1 MAYCL
6 SPTTTLRRGAN
17 CQLPITN
24 DQLLVANT
32 SPPLY
37 PHPSMHRILLA
48 LLATQPFV
56 NRRRRRRW
64 RLGRRALG
72 NPTERSVQD
81 TLRLTYLA
89 ARPLREG
96 LDGRSATRS
105 ARAIRELVGVAAVAI
120 TDTSEVLAYSGF
132 GHRHHGVGD
141 LAVFSIGDAA
151 VRSGGSRASRA
162 GLVCDRADCPIGETV
177 AVPLRTGSE
186 VMGSLVLLRMRDEPV
201 TLGLIRSAREL
212 ARQLSNQLQ
221 LAEGD
226 LTREELSRARTVA
239 LRAQISPHFAYNTL
253 TAIGSMV
260 RRDAERARELL
271 IQFAEFSRYILR
283 NDRINTTLSD
293 ELRNV
298 HTYLELQRAR
308 HGDRLE
314 VVFRVDPEVLPVV
327 IPMLMLQPLVENAV
341 QHGLER
347 REGIGLVTIDAEDRD
362 DDVYLA
368 VSDNGVGMTAAAIA
382 AITNAEGEP
391 GAGSVGLANIQERLR
406 STYGEHYRLVIESE
420 PDQGTRVSMLV
431 PKYRAGVIQP

>member
-1 MAYCL
+1 
-6 SPTTTLRRGAN
+6 
-17 CQLPITN
+17 
-24 DQLLVANT
+24 
-32 SPPLY
+32 
-37 PHPSMHRILLA
+37 MHRLFLA
-48 LLATQPFV
+48 FLATQPFV
-56 NRRRRRRW
+56 NRRRIRRPW
-64 RLGRRALG
+64 RLSRRALA

-81 TLRLTYLA
+81 MLRLTYLA

-96 LDGRSATRS
+96 LDGRSAARS

-120 TDTSEVLAYSGF
+120 TNTKVTLAYSGL

-141 LAVFSIGDAA
+141 FQIFSIGEAA
-151 VRSGGSRASRA
+151 IRTGGSRASKS
-162 GLVCDRADCPIGETV
+162 GLVCSQPDCPIGETV
-177 AVPLRTGSE
+177 AVPLQAGSE
-186 VMGSLVLLRMRDEPV
+186 VMGSLVLLRRKDQAV

-226 LTREELSRARTVA
+226 ITREELSRARTVA

-253 TAIGSMV
+253 TAISSMV

-283 NDRINTTLSD
+283 NDKINTTLSD

-314 VVFRVDPEVLPVV
+314 VVFRIDPEVLPIS
-327 IPMLMLQPLVENAV
+327 IPMLLLQPLVENAV

-362 DDVYLA
+362 DDVYLS
-368 VSDNGVGMTAAAIA
+368 VSDNGVGMTESAIA
-382 AITNAEGEP
+382 SIADAAREP
-391 GAGSVGLANIQERLR
+391 GEGSVGLANIQERLR
-406 STYGEHYRLVIESE
+406 STYGEHYRLNIESE
-420 PDQGTRVSMLV
+420 PGEGTRVSMLV

>member
-1 MAYCL
+1 
-6 SPTTTLRRGAN
+6 
-17 CQLPITN
+17 
-24 DQLLVANT
+24 
-32 SPPLY
+32 
-37 PHPSMHRILLA
+37 MHRIPLVLLT
-48 LLATQPFV
+48 TQPFV
-56 NRRRRRRW
+56 NRRRTRRSWRPSRW
-64 RLGRRALG
+64 ALA

-81 TLRLTYLA
+81 TLRLTYLT
-89 ARPLREG
+89 ARPMREG
-96 LDGRSATRS
+96 LDARSAARS

-120 TDTSEVLAYSGF
+120 TDLKEVLAYSGI

-141 LAVFSIGDAA
+141 LQVFEIGEAA
-151 VRSGGSRASRA
+151 IRTGGSRASRS
-162 GLVCDRADCPIGETV
+162 GLVCDRLDCPIGETV
-177 AVPLRTGSE
+177 AVPLRAGSE
-186 VMGSLVLLRMRDEPV
+186 VMGSLILLRLKDQPV
-201 TLGLIRSAREL
+201 TLGLIRAAREV

-226 LTREELSRARTVA
+226 VTRQELLRARTVA

-314 VVFRVDPEVLPVV
+314 VVFRVDPEVLPIT
-327 IPMLMLQPLVENAV
+327 IPMLLLQPLVENAV

-347 REGIGLVTIDAEDRD
+347 RDGIWLVTIDAEDRD
-362 DDVYLA
+362 DDVYLS
-368 VSDNGVGMTAAAIA
+368 VSDNGVGMADEAIA
-382 AITNAEGEP
+382 SITASGGDPGE
-391 GAGSVGLANIQERLR
+391 GSVGLANIQERLR
-406 STYGEHYRLVIESE
+406 STYGEHYGLHIESE
-420 PDQGTRVSMLV
+420 PGSGTRVSMLI

>member
-1 MAYCL
+1 ML
-6 SPTTTLRRGAN
+6 SLLIVLLAGQPADRPVVTRRRG
-17 CQLPITN
+17 
-24 DQLLVANT
+24 
-32 SPPLY
+32 
-37 PHPSMHRILLA
+37 
-48 LLATQPFV
+48 
-56 NRRRRRRW
+56 RRPW
-64 RLGRRALG
+64 RLSRRALA

-96 LDGRSATRS
+96 LDGRSAQRS
-105 ARAIRELVGVAAVAI
+105 ARAIRDLVGVAAVAI
-120 TDTSEVLAYSGF
+120 TDAKEVLAYSGA

-141 LAVFSIGDAA
+141 AA
-151 VRSGGSRASRA
+151 VLQVGEAAMRSGGSRASRS
-162 GLVCDRADCPIGETV
+162 GLVCDRTDCPIGETV
-177 AVPLRTGSE
+177 AVPLTVGSE
-186 VMGSLVLLRMRDEPV
+186 VLGSLILLRRKGQSV
-201 TLGLIRSAREL
+201 TLGLLRTAKEL
-212 ARQLSNQLQ
+212 ARQLANQLA

-226 LTREELSRARTVA
+226 VTREELSRARTVA

-314 VVFRVDPEVLPVV
+314 VVFRVDPEVLPIT
-327 IPMLMLQPLVENAV
+327 IPMLLLQPLVENAV

-347 REGIGLVTIDAEDRD
+347 REGIGLITIDAEDRD

-368 VSDNGVGMTAAAIA
+368 VSDNGVGMSQETIA
-382 AITNAEGEP
+382 RLTNFEGEP
-391 GAGSVGLANIQERLR
+391 GRGSVGLANVQERLR
-406 STYGEHYRLVIESE
+406 STYGEHYRLTIESE
-420 PDQGTRVSMLV
+420 PGRGSTVSMVV

>member
-1 MAYCL
+1 MH
-6 SPTTTLRRGAN
+6 
-17 CQLPITN
+17 PI
-24 DQLLVANT
+24 LLV
-32 SPPLY
+32 
-37 PHPSMHRILLA
+37 
-48 LLATQPFV
+48 LLATQPFGY
-56 NRRRRRRW
+56 RRRRRRSW
-64 RLGRRALG
+64 RLGRRALA

-96 LDGRSATRS
+96 LDDRSATRA
-105 ARAIRELVGVAAVAI
+105 ARAIRELIGVAAVAI
-120 TDTSEVLAYSGF
+120 TNTEEVLAYSGM

-141 LAVFSIGDAA
+141 HEVFAVGDAA
-151 VRSGGSRASRA
+151 IRGGGSRASKS
-162 GLVCDRADCPIGETV
+162 GLVCDRPDCPIGETV
-177 AVPLRTGSE
+177 AVPLWAGSE
-186 VMGSLVLLRMRDEPV
+186 AIGSLILLRMKDQPV

-212 ARQLSNQLQ
+212 TRQLSNQLQ

-226 LTREELSRARTVA
+226 ITREELSRARTVA

-260 RRDAERARELL
+260 RKDAERARELL

-314 VVFRVDPEVLPVV
+314 VVFRVDPEVLATTV
-327 IPMLMLQPLVENAV
+327 PMLLLQPLVENAV
-341 QHGLER
+341 QHGLEK

-362 DDVYLA
+362 DDVYLS
-368 VSDNGVGMTAAAIA
+368 VSDNGVGMTPEAIA
-382 AITNAEGEP
+382 AIRDFAKAPGE
-391 GAGSVGLANIQERLR
+391 GSVGLANIQERLR
-406 STYGEHYRLVIESE
+406 STYGEHYGLIIESE
-420 PDQGTRVSMLV
+420 PGRGTTVSVLV